1 MREGH
6 KTAHGEKSL
15 PSLGPCTVTVSGD
28 VVSKEKL
35 RGWQTEKQLED
46 LYVHRDQDQQPEK
59 SSFGFKV
66 CWKARVELSE

>member
-1 MREGH
+1 M
-6 KTAHGEKSL
+6 
-15 PSLGPCTVTVSGD
+15 SGD

-46 LYVHRDQDQQPEK
+46 LYVHRGQDQQPEK

-66 CWKARVELSE
+66 C